1 MCIMIRILY
10 MSYLAMNRYRDSI
23 INSASIKSALVATV
37 NSASIES
44 ASASVD
50 VRRKNCATRKMEL
63 LRMREWLSRM
73 QDKQKCLSYNI

>member
-23 INSASIKSALVATV
+23 ISSVSIKSALVATI

-44 ASASVD
+44 ASASV
-50 VRRKNCATRKMEL
+50 VRRHAKFPNYCACANGYHVTKMPEIQSAIY
-63 LRMREWLSRM
+63 EI
-73 QDKQKCLSYNI
+73 QKS